1 MLPAGTR
8 QDRAEDVFGGLD
20 TMLSCSWQKVGTKVS
35 IEKKYKMLL
44 LLYQYSIFLHRY
56 LFI

>member
-8 QDRAEDVFGGLD
+8 QDRAENVFGGLD
-20 TMLSCSWQKVGTKVS
+20 TVLSCSWQKVGTKVS

-44 LLYQYSIFLHRY
+44 LYY
-56 LFI
+56 LKDTFVCGY